1 MLNTVEGGGE
11 MDLMPNTQ
19 VRVLHALPAE
29 ARARAR
35 GELLWFGV
43 ALLTLARI
51 ADAGPAELH
60 GMPAGTETFIEREPP
75 TLGGAPL
82 AAAAP
87 RMGAPSAAAAVD
99 GRPAPALAATASLAG
114 GRVDPLDLT
123 LGSLRDPLG
132 MPLVDLTAPQEF
144 RPRPRSLLDAEPA
157 RKAED
162 SLMSD
167 SDIWQRLASEYRG
180 QRRLRVLTIWD
191 AGWSSLSL
199 QAGRHG
205 DPSLQWTGQLLGRSE
220 THRGV
225 LDRWI
230 PGFTG
235 AGAIGRGVAH
245 AITSTPR
252 TPAASPSHAGAAP
265 P

>member
-1 MLNTVEGGGE
+1 
-11 MDLMPNTQ
+11 MDLMPNTP
-19 VRVLHALPAE
+19 VRALHAAPDA
-29 ARARAR
+29 ARGRSR

-43 ALLTLARI
+43 ALLTIARV

-60 GMPAGTETFIEREPP
+60 GMPAAAESFIGREPP
-75 TLGGAPL
+75 TLAGAPP
-82 AAAAP
+82 AGAAAP
-87 RMGAPSAAAAVD
+87 RIGASSATGV
-99 GRPAPALAATASLAG
+99 GNGSAPALAPPSSPPGQHPAHA
-114 GRVDPLDLT
+114 DPLDLT
-123 LGSLRDPLG
+123 LGLLHDPFG
-132 MPLVDLTAPQEF
+132 MPDPESAAPPEF
-144 RPRPRSLLDAEPA
+144 RPRARSLLDEPA
-157 RKAED
+157 TKPED

-230 PGFTG
+230 PGFSG
-235 AGAIGRGVAH
+235 AGAISRGVAH

-252 TPAASPSHAGAAP
+252 TPTASPPRASTAP